1 MAHGRTIASY
11 SDGNRGSANAYD
23 MNRKIFISAISF
35 LLMLHTAIA
44 QNNKQRETAIIRSSR
59 DSSNAAIER
68 HDIDGIAKFW
78 LPDFVLV
85 RGNSA
90 ITSGKEN
97 NINSWTVLFKTNPEV
112 SYIRKPSE
120 IIISDNDTLAWEK
133 GTWTAI
139 KSYSKGGL
147 YSAMW
152 RKVSNEWKL
161 QAELFVSLH

>member
-1 MAHGRTIASY
+1 MAVGRITTFY
-11 SDGNRGSANAYD
+11 LNGNPDTANAYN
-23 MNRKIFISAISF
+23 MTRKFFIFTILF
-35 LLMLHTAIA
+35 LLMLHTAMA
-44 QNNKQRETAIIRSSR
+44 QSNKQREATIIRSSR
-59 DSSNAAIER
+59 DSSNASIAR
-68 HDIDGIAKFW
+68 HDIDGMAKFW

-85 RGNSA
+85 RGNSV

-97 NINSWTVLFKTNPEV
+97 NINSWTELFKTSPEV
-112 SYIRKPSE
+112 SYIRRPSE

-152 RKVSNEWKL
+152 KKMSNEWKL

>member
-1 MAHGRTIASY
+1 
-11 SDGNRGSANAYD
+11 
-23 MNRKIFISAISF
+23 
-35 LLMLHTAIA
+35 MLHTAIA
-44 QNNKQRETAIIRSSR
+44 QSNNQREEAIIRAAR
-59 DSSNAAIER
+59 DSGLASIAR

-85 RGNSA
+85 RGNSV

-97 NINSWTVLFKTNPEV
+97 NINSWTALFKTSPEV
-112 SYIRKPSE
+112 SYMRMPPE

-133 GTWTAI
+133 GAWTAI

-152 RKVSNEWKL
+152 KKVSNEWKL